1 MAPPTKT
8 DNVDKTTSVRRVIA
22 LTSPMV
28 NGDDVRAF
36 KSKLNKDLDH
46 WNLPHRKVDESH
58 GYAGENVFRAA
69 ALIAFCIGLS
79 NKTVEEI
86 RKGTISE
93 DAQRLIRHTRTKTDL
108 RKKVHFARSRR
119 RRKRIRA
126 LRSTKAANISRVLK
140 ASAKTVGTT
149 ENPPGS
155 NRGPGIIS
163 KCQINI
169 LGYDG
174 IYWCGCYTGDLTRRV
189 GKVARITSRVA
200 YTPATL
206 EDGRIGQNG
215 FVALVAPQNAKPGDH
230 ALFNF
235 GTSSD
240 PVQHTGI
247 VLRHT
252 IQYGVPGLVCREGN
266 TSSGSA
272 GSQDNGG
279 GVFDRF
285 RPYSQVVGCAR
296 PDW

>member
-1 MAPPTKT
+1 MTPG
-8 DNVDKTTSVRRVIA
+8 NTTSVRRPIA

-28 NGDDVRAF
+28 NGDDVRVL
-36 KSKLNKDLDH
+36 KQQLNRHLRH
-46 WNLPHRKVDESH
+46 WNLPHRRLDVEH
-58 GYAGENVFRAA
+58 GYAAEPVFKAA
-69 ALIAFCIGLS
+69 ALIAFCLGLS
-79 NKTVEEI
+79 AAQVEQIKAGMITEH
-86 RKGTISE
+86 
-93 DAQRLIRHTRTKTDL
+93 AQRLIRHAGTKTDL
-108 RKKVHFARSRR
+108 RKRAHFTRSKR
-119 RRKRIRA
+119 RRKRVREIR
-126 LRSTKAANISRVLK
+126 SSKKANIQRVIK
-140 ASAKTVGTT
+140 ASANTVGQT
-149 ENPPGS
+149 ESPPGS

-189 GKVARITSRVA
+189 GRVAAINSRVA

-206 EDGRIGQNG
+206 EDGRSGQNG
-215 FVALVAPQNAKPGDH
+215 FVALVSAKDAQVGDH

-240 PVQHTGI
+240 PVQHTGL
-247 VLRHT
+247 VLRHAVVN
-252 IQYGVPGLVCREGN
+252 GVGGLICREGN

-285 RPYSQVVGCAR
+285 RPYSQAVGCAR